1 MNAET
6 VEQLR
11 DLADGDSY
19 AAFKSTALAVGM
31 TEAEA
36 DLVWRHNGRPATG
49 DGEVE
54 ADVRDAGMELHGE
67 TEKAWLTATESVD
80 LQEWE

>member
-11 DLADGDSY
+11 DLAAGDSY
-19 AAFKSTALAVGM
+19 AAFKSAALAVGM
-31 TEAEA
+31 TETEA
-36 DLVWRHNGRPATG
+36 GLVWRY
-49 DGEVE
+49 DGTPPCGVE

-67 TEKAWLTATESVD
+67 GKREWLTSTESVE
-80 LQEWE
+80 LEEWE